1 MSSDRAINADDHLTV
16 EVLRELPIA
25 ELVAYVNGG
34 NEHAVNDAFLEIV
47 RRFEP
52 LLRKTWR
59 LRGRGEYA
67 DFAHDVFTRT
77 FAALPRLNAP
87 AAFPAFFRSIVHSVA
102 ADQWRKNAPAEVE
115 IDRETLEERASAI
128 DQVLLTGLIVRS
140 YLEHLG
146 DRERQVLEWDLIDG
160 LSTDEIAQRLG
171 ITAGAVRTTKSRA
184 LEKLRGIIGR
194 EARMIE
200 RLQKI

>member
-1 MSSDRAINADDHLTV
+1 M
-16 EVLRELPIA
+16 
-25 ELVAYVNGG
+25 
-34 NEHAVNDAFLEIV
+34 
-47 RRFEP
+47 
-52 LLRKTWR
+52 
-59 LRGRGEYA
+59 
-67 DFAHDVFTRT
+67 FTRT

-160 LSTDEIAQRLG
+160 HSTDEIAQRLG

-184 LEKLRGIIGR
+184 LERLRGIIGR